1 MILSTG
7 IHPVIQ
13 SLINWLSDLNNFRLL
28 QYRSF
33 NDFETLTQ
41 DLRHRNCGRLD
52 GHRSSDHNNVAP
64 DFVAESDAVACL
76 HSEVSIVLAF
86 IGWSGKL
93 YSPNIIFARLYLISY
108 LNWFELH
115 VIATSLNQMQVL
127 RPSMLAVVS
136 KGPLLNEAFSSLD
149 LVFVTKAFLDETT
162 LISDLLLVF
171 PLFISS

>member
-1 MILSTG
+1 
-7 IHPVIQ
+7 
-13 SLINWLSDLNNFRLL
+13 
-28 QYRSF
+28 
-33 NDFETLTQ
+33 
-41 DLRHRNCGRLD
+41 
-52 GHRSSDHNNVAP
+52 
-64 DFVAESDAVACL
+64 VAESDAVACL

-86 IGWSGKL
+86 IGWSGEL

-115 VIATSLNQMQVL
+115 FIATSLNQMQVL

-136 KGPLLNEAFSSLD
+136 KGPLLDEAFSSLD
-149 LVFVTKAFLDETT
+149 LVFVPKAFLDETT

>member
-1 MILSTG
+1 MSTG

-13 SLINWLSDLNNFRLL
+13 SLVNWLSNLNDFRLL
-28 QYRSF
+28 QNRSF
-33 NDFETLTQ
+33 NDFETFTQ
-41 DLRHRNCGRLD
+41 DLRDRNCGRLNR
-52 GHRSSDHNNVAP
+52 HRSSDHNNVAP
-64 DFVAESDAVACL
+64 NFVAKSDAVACL
-76 HSEVSIVLAF
+76 HSKVSIVLAF
-86 IGWSGKL
+86 IGWSGEL

-136 KGPLLNEAFSSLD
+136 KGPLLDEAFSSLD
-149 LVFVTKAFLDETT
+149 LVFVPKAFLDETT